1 LAYNKKVKRPKKPLT
16 PGGLFCK
23 VFFIAFSICLVL
35 FTGSVY
41 GAFKFLD
48 SSPASKSGVVAEQK
62 TEEQLDLLIPGEGIF
77 KSKYYNSKRVNVL
90 LYGTTNEKLADTIML
105 CSFDPETEKVDVI
118 SVPRDT
124 YYEREGFKYGGYL
137 KINAA
142 ALEGPMELCKAVH
155 NVLLGIPI
163 NYYAMVD
170 YDGVKKIVDS
180 MDGVPMDVPM
190 DMKYTSKKQD
200 LVINIKK
207 GEQVLD
213 GDHAVQ
219 FLRFRK
225 GSPGF
230 PGYADGDMGRVDS
243 QQQFVKNAVKRALGL
258 SLPKVAMTAVE
269 NVDTTIT
276 PRAVLYL
283 ADKAAGM
290 SSDAVQ
296 AVTLPGE
303 AKKNGLWFWI
313 RADNSKIEEMLRK
326 IYEGNADAAG
336 SGGADPAATDTGA
349 GNSASN

>member
-1 LAYNKKVKRPKKPLT
+1 LT
-16 PGGLFCK
+16 PKRLFCK
-23 VFFIAFSICLVL
+23 VFFIAFPICLIL

-41 GAFKFLD
+41 GAFKLLD
-48 SSPASKSGVVAEQK
+48 SAPASKSGVVASQK

-77 KSKYYNSKRVNVL
+77 KSEYYNSKRVNVL

-137 KINAA
+137 KINSAA
-142 ALEGPMELCKAVH
+142 TEGPMELCKAVH

-180 MDGVPMDVPM
+180 MDGVPVNVPI

-200 LVINIKK
+200 LFINLKK

-213 GDHAVQ
+213 GEHAVQ

-225 GSPGF
+225 GSPGA
-230 PGYADGDMGRVDS
+230 PGYTDGDMGRVNS

-258 SLPKVAMTAVE
+258 NLPKVATTAVE

-290 SSDAVQ
+290 SADAVQ
-296 AVTLPGE
+296 AFTLPGE
-303 AKKNGLWFWI
+303 ARKNGLWFWM
-313 RADNSKIEEMLRK
+313 RADNSEIERMLRQ
-326 IYEGNADAAG
+326 IYDGTAGTEGGAG
-336 SGGADPAATDTGA
+336 SDPAAAD
-349 GNSASN
+349 SAMEG